1 MYQKKL
7 SEISKIK
14 EKNKRIVKILQDLD
28 LTEEVVKPE
37 LSIYEDPES
46 LLTVEDHEVG
56 NGRLG
61 WWDGDRRKGFVVLVK
76 DHEVG
81 NGCLGWWEED
91 KRKGF
96 IFLVGDQEVGNG
108 RLGWWDGDRRKGL
121 QVLAHCMLLDAR
133 DSEQGGKKGGGRGF
147 D

>member
-14 EKNKRIVKILQDLD
+14 DKNKRIVKILQDLD

-61 WWDGDRRKGFVVLVK
+61 WWEGNRTRKGLWILVG
-76 DHEVG
+76 DNGVG
-81 NGCLGWWEED
+81 NGQLGWWE
-91 KRKGF
+91 
-96 IFLVGDQEVGNG
+96 GN
-108 RLGWWDGDRRKGL
+108 RRRKGL
-121 QVLAHCMLLDAR
+121 
-133 DSEQGGKKGGGRGF
+133 
-147 D
+147 

>member
-14 EKNKRIVKILQDLD
+14 DKNKRIVKILQDLD

-56 NGRLG
+56 NEGLG
-61 WWDGDRRKGFVVLVK
+61 WWEGVTGRRKGFLVLVE

-81 NGCLGWWEED
+81 NGRFRWSWEGD
-91 KRKGF
+91 RRKE
-96 IFLVGDQEVGNG
+96 FLVLVEDHEVGNG
-108 RLGWWDGDRRKGL
+108 WLGLWEGDRRNGL
-121 QVLAHCMLLDAR
+121 
-133 DSEQGGKKGGGRGF
+133 
-147 D
+147 

>member
-14 EKNKRIVKILQDLD
+14 DKNKRIVKILQDLD

-56 NGRLG
+56 NEG
-61 WWDGDRRKGFVVLVK
+61 
-76 DHEVG
+76 
-81 NGCLGWWEED
+81 LGWWE
-91 KRKGF
+91 G
-96 IFLVGDQEVGNG
+96 VTG
-108 RLGWWDGDRRKGL
+108 RRKGWRIMRW
-121 QVLAHCMLLDAR
+121 VMDTLD
-133 DSEQGGKKGGGRGF
+133 GPGRGIEERSS
-147 D
+147 

>member
-14 EKNKRIVKILQDLD
+14 DKNKRIVKILQDLD

-61 WWDGDRRKGFVVLVK
+61 WW
-76 DHEVG
+76 EG
-81 NGCLGWWEED
+81 N
-91 KRKGF
+91 R
-96 IFLVGDQEVGNG
+96 
-108 RLGWWDGDRRKGL
+108 RRKGL
-121 QVLAHCMLLDAR
+121 WVLACCLLLGAWDV
-133 DSEQGGKKGGGRGF
+133 EPGGKEGGALDYVSFGSTGTCLPKN
-147 D
+147 